1 MDLEV
6 VSFPVLVI
14 ADDGWVQYVDIRDH
28 ICEWNLIAIRK
39 YNKRRVVLYDD
50 HDCAWQVQSIV
61 PLKQLSFLKR
71 LAYTL
76 RNARL
81 PVQIQVRPITEAPIQ
96 SVQEILRAAID
107 ADDDILTQDTEAD
120 VLKEAV
126 QKAVSF
132 KALVAVLRKK
142 RAIRGDG

>member
-1 MDLEV
+1 MDLDV

-14 ADDGWVQYVDIRDH
+14 AEDGWVAYVDSRDQLREWTGAGIRQ
-28 ICEWNLIAIRK
+28 

-50 HDCAWQVQSIV
+50 RDCAWQVESIV
-61 PLKQLSFLKR
+61 PLKQLSFLRR
-71 LAYTL
+71 LGYTV
-76 RNARL
+76 RNAKL
-81 PVQIQVRPITEAPIQ
+81 PVRIQVRPITEAPIQ
-96 SVQEILRAAID
+96 AVHEILRAAID

-132 KALVAVLRKK
+132 KALVRVLKIK
-142 RAIRGDG
+142 RAI